1 MKKTDL
7 HENLCK
13 YYEFMAGTIPNR
25 EVFVDSLRETVSSDE
40 LVIFFMIPFTGHIA
54 LDKLESRAEKKGIT
68 KDNLHKALSRMAREG
83 IIRAYHSSGRSVVDR
98 GNPVYMTEQQVRK
111 QEDTPQRT
119 SYARLMNSVIEGELG
134 SVPNKTPYYRT
145 LAVEGALTTAPLTRK
160 VVVNISVP
168 DPRAVLPLDVVSKM
182 AAQQSLMGVA
192 ECYCRKTKKVLGKEC
207 EHPLETCLV
216 FNEVAESLIDAGI
229 ARKINLDE
237 TLRILTES
245 EEKGLVHN
253 VDNATGHLHSI
264 CNCCP
269 HSCILLKTLSR
280 GFTNTVA
287 ASRFMSW
294 VDPAKCTSA
303 GTCAKVCP
311 VEAIQVREGK
321 AFSDQLKCIGC
332 GQCVS
337 HCPSGA
343 IKLVHRSK
351 YAKMYPTVW
360 SLWSRIGNE
369 AIIGITLNKIMG
381 KK

>member
-1 MKKTDL
+1 
-7 HENLCK
+7 
-13 YYEFMAGTIPNR
+13 
-25 EVFVDSLRETVSSDE
+25 
-40 LVIFFMIPFTGHIA
+40 
-54 LDKLESRAEKKGIT
+54 
-68 KDNLHKALSRMAREG
+68 
-83 IIRAYHSSGRSVVDR
+83 
-98 GNPVYMTEQQVRK
+98 
-111 QEDTPQRT
+111 
-119 SYARLMNSVIEGELG
+119 
-134 SVPNKTPYYRT
+134 
-145 LAVEGALTTAPLTRK
+145 VEAALTSSPSTRK
-160 VVVNISVP
+160 ITVEVSVP

-182 AAQQSLMGVA
+182 AAQQSLIGVA
-192 ECYCRKTKKVLGKEC
+192 ECYCRKTKKVLGQEC

-216 FNEVAESLIDAGI
+216 FNEIAESLIEAGI
-229 ARKINLDE
+229 ARKIDINE

-280 GFTNTVA
+280 GATNTIA
-287 ASRFMSW
+287 ASRFMSL
-294 VDPAKCTSA
+294 VDPAKCTAA

-311 VEAIQVREGK
+311 VKAIEVRESK
-321 AFSDQLKCIGC
+321 AYADQLKCIGC

-343 IKLVHRSK
+343 IKLVQRPK
-351 YAKMYPTVW
+351 YAKMYPTVQ

-369 AIIGITLNKIMG
+369 AILGMALGKITG

>member
-1 MKKTDL
+1 MKKDL

-13 YYEFMAGTIPNR
+13 YYEFMTGTIPNR
-25 EVFVDSLRETVSSDE
+25 EAFKDSLRQTVSPDE
-40 LVIFFMIPFTGHIA
+40 LGIFFLLPFAGSMA
-54 LDKLESRAEKKGIT
+54 SDKLESRAEKKGIA
-68 KDNLHKALSRMAREG
+68 KEGLHRALARMSREG
-83 IIRAYHSSGRSVVDR
+83 IIRTYHASGRQVFER

-111 QEDTPQRT
+111 QENSLLRT
-119 SYARLMNSVIEGELG
+119 SYASLMNSVIEGELG
-134 SVPNKTPYYRT
+134 SVPNRTPYYRT
-145 LAVEGALTTAPLTRK
+145 LAVEASLTPSPATRK
-160 VVVNISVP
+160 IAINVSVP
-168 DPRAVLPLDVVSKM
+168 DPRAVLPLDIVSKM
-182 AAQQSLMGVA
+182 AAQQTLIGVA
-192 ECYCRKTKKVLGKEC
+192 ECYCRKTKKVLGQQC

-229 ARKINLDE
+229 ARKIDLDE

-287 ASRFMSW
+287 ASRFMSL
-294 VDPAKCTSA
+294 VDPARCTSA

-311 VEAIQVREGK
+311 VKAIEVREGK
-321 AFSDQLKCIGC
+321 AFADQLKCIGC

-343 IKLVHRSK
+343 IKLVQRPK
-351 YAKMYPTVW
+351 YAKMYPTVQ

-369 AIIGITLNKIMG
+369 AIIGITLGKITG